1 MENEKSVKLRSSF
14 IINMKKTR
22 KATFEDI
29 SQLAE
34 LFDQYRIFYHKESD
48 IPSAENFLKERLEKT
63 DSEVFVAEE
72 AGKLTG
78 FVQLY
83 PIFSSTR
90 MQRYWLLN
98 DLYVNENHRGKGYS
112 KELIEEAK
120 ELCRLSDACGILLET
135 GKNNDVGNQLY
146 PACGFERYDSV
157 NFYEWTNKIN

>member
-1 MENEKSVKLRSSF
+1 
-14 IINMKKTR
+14 MKNTR

-48 IPSAENFLKERLEKT
+48 IPAAEHFLRERIEHK
-63 DSEVFVAEE
+63 DSEIFVAEE
-72 AGKLTG
+72 DGTLTG

-98 DLYVNENHRGKGYS
+98 DLYVNENYRGKGYS

-120 ELCRLSDACGILLET
+120 DLSRSSNACGVLLET
-135 GKNNDVGNQLY
+135 GKSNDVGNQLY
-146 PACGFERYDSV
+146 PACGFELYDSV
-157 NFYEWTNKIN
+157 NFYEWTNKEN